1 MPKVSLSI
9 LIPTMASRASLL
21 SRLLWTLEPQ
31 LCPEV
36 EVIVHASEQLTMG
49 EKFNA
54 LFEMANGKFGVLVDD
69 DDIVVSDY
77 VSTVLGCVDKDAD
90 YIGYNTLYTVS
101 GRYQD
106 VYVSDPRTAIHQPY
120 SVDLTLRHIH
130 HKCPVLVEK
139 ARQHRFGEDYGAD
152 YYWVEEMIKDGYPFK
167 PILIDRALYHY
178 DYWPQY
184 SMGKGSAQRNV
195 GIWPFDASKFTWVE

>member
-1 MPKVSLSI
+1 MIRRSLSVDAESI
-9 LIPTMASRASLL
+9 SEHSHSDNGEPGLA
-21 SRLLWTLEPQ
+21 TLP
-31 LCPEV
+31 
-36 EVIVHASEQLTMG
+36 I
-49 EKFNA
+49 A
-54 LFEMANGKFGVLVDD
+54 LDVKDT
-69 DDIVVSDY
+69 DY
-77 VSTVLGCVDKDAD
+77 V
-90 YIGYNTLYTVS
+90 GYNTLYTVS

-120 SVDLTLRHIH
+120 HVDLTLRHIH